1 MKSPVVRAPTPQGVL
16 HDTMSIFQLQPCSH
30 YSAFCPILATLFCL
44 DCIYLS
50 SYLSLFLVSMLY
62 KCGKLQLFTSLLQH
76 HGGSWALIRPTLDGN
91 RTSRPRRK
99 ENPHA
104 SLSEPMSLL
113 PQRLP
118 QELRLLEGLSGAPA
132 PPAPGKKEVSQV
144 LRRAVRPIPPPP
156 HCRTVPPSGVVTAC
170 PRAPVTAAAK
180 APLRRT
186 AGRGLLCLAL
196 LAALAGVD
204 AHEHTEHG
212 APSPESMLFHCQAP
226 FPGPRA
232 RRARADRAACWRR

>member
-16 HDTMSIFQLQPCSH
+16 YDTMSIFQLQLCSH

-104 SLSEPMSLL
+104 SLSEPNV
-113 PQRLP
+113 PPTTAAATRA
-118 QELRLLEGLSGAPA
+118 APA
-132 PPAPGKKEVSQV
+132 GRPFRSASASSARQKEVSEV
-144 LRRAVRPIPPPP
+144 LRRAVRPIPPPA

-170 PRAPVTAAAK
+170 PRSPVTAAAK
-180 APLRRT
+180 APLSRT
-186 AGRGLLCLAL
+186 TGRGLLCLAL

-212 APSPESMLFHCQAP
+212 APSQNLCCFIARLLSLGPAP
-226 FPGPRA
+226 PA
-232 RRARADRAACWRR
+232 RR

>member
-1 MKSPVVRAPTPQGVL
+1 ML
-16 HDTMSIFQLQPCSH
+16 
-30 YSAFCPILATLFCL
+30 TLFCL
-44 DCIYLS
+44 LPDFSHSI
-50 SYLSLFLVSMLY
+50 LFKLYIFILLFVIILVSMLY

-132 PPAPGKKEVSQV
+132 PPAPGKKKYLKFYGALCAQS
-144 LRRAVRPIPPPP
+144 LRQ
-156 HCRTVPPSGVVTAC
+156 
-170 PRAPVTAAAK
+170 
-180 APLRRT
+180 LT
-186 AGRGLLCLAL
+186 AGQ
-196 LAALAGVD
+196 
-204 AHEHTEHG
+204 
-212 APSPESMLFHCQAP
+212 S
-226 FPGPRA
+226 
-232 RRARADRAACWRR
+232 RRPAW